1 LQQQPLIDQIE
12 GSFIVFD
19 LTMPDFAHHL
29 TRLLQSYTYPVLLL
43 LVLLESLGVPLPGEI
58 ALVTAAAYASSGHI
72 SIFIV
77 IALAALGAIVG
88 GVLGYWI
95 GIKGGLPLVT
105 RYGRYVGVR
114 KSHVDRAHAFFER
127 NGSKT
132 ILFGRF
138 VAILRTWAAIVAGA
152 AAMSFTKFV
161 VYNTIGSIV
170 WAIVFGW
177 LGYYFGRDLPLL
189 EKYISR
195 ASFGVLIVGVIV
207 IAIFVVIKRR
217 KSKEAA
223 AKGGEPGAAIGES
236 TTLS

>member
-1 LQQQPLIDQIE
+1 LIDQIE

-19 LTMPDFAHHL
+19 LPMPDFAHHL

-72 SIFIV
+72 SIYIV

-105 RYGRYVGVR
+105 RYGGYIGVR

-161 VYNTIGSIV
+161 AYNSIGSIV
-170 WAIVFGW
+170 WAIVFGS

-189 EKYISR
+189 EKSISR
-195 ASFGVLIVGVIV
+195 VSFGVLILGAIV

-217 KSKEAA
+217 KSRAA
-223 AKGGEPGAAIGES
+223 AIVGEQETAIGKS
-236 TTLS
+236 TTLP

>member
-58 ALVTAAAYASSGHI
+58 ALVTAAAYASSGQI

-105 RYGRYVGVR
+105 RYGGYIGVR

-161 VYNTIGSIV
+161 TYNTIGSIV

-195 ASFGVLIVGVIV
+195 VSFGVLIVAVVG
-207 IAIFVVIKRR
+207 IALFFLVKRGR
-217 KSKEAA
+217 
-223 AKGGEPGAAIGES
+223 GGSQS
-236 TTLS
+236 TAETGTGQTIDKTTNLS

>member
-1 LQQQPLIDQIE
+1 LIDQIE
-12 GSFIVFD
+12 GSFIAFH
-19 LTMPDFAHHL
+19 LAMPDFAHHL
-29 TRLLQSYTYPVLLL
+29 TGLLQSYTYPVLLL

-77 IALAALGAIVG
+77 VALAAVGAIIG

-105 RYGRYVGVR
+105 RYGGYIGIR

-138 VAILRTWAAIVAGA
+138 IAILRTWAAIVAGA

-161 VYNTIGSIV
+161 AYNTIGSIV

-195 ASFGVLIVGVIV
+195 ASFGVLIVGVV
-207 IAIFVVIKRR
+207 GIAVFFLVKRR
-217 KSKEAA
+217 KAGPESSADT
-223 AKGGEPGAAIGES
+223 GASPTVEK
-236 TTLS
+236 TTNLS

>member
-1 LQQQPLIDQIE
+1 MRRAATF
-12 GSFIVFD
+12 S
-19 LTMPDFAHHL
+19 
-29 TRLLQSYTYPVLLL
+29 
-43 LVLLESLGVPLPGEI
+43 I
-58 ALVTAAAYASSGHI
+58 A
-72 SIFIV
+72 IV

-105 RYGRYVGVR
+105 RYGGYIGVR

-161 VYNTIGSIV
+161 AYNTIGSIV
-170 WAIVFGW
+170 VGDSFRIA
-177 LGYYFGRDLPLL
+177 RLL
-189 EKYISR
+189 FR
-195 ASFGVLIVGVIV
+195 ARS
-207 IAIFVVIKRR
+207 
-217 KSKEAA
+217 AA
-223 AKGGEPGAAIGES
+223 AREIHFAR
-236 TTLS
+236 